1 MYRKTRVF
9 SEMLVSGIRG
19 NLLGFG
25 FLNTILEL
33 VFASYGW
40 NVWKFHFNCK
50 LILEKFFRGGV
61 FRQKNNNKKT

>member
-50 LILEKFFRGGV
+50 IILETIFQRRRFST
-61 FRQKNNNKKT
+61 KKQQ